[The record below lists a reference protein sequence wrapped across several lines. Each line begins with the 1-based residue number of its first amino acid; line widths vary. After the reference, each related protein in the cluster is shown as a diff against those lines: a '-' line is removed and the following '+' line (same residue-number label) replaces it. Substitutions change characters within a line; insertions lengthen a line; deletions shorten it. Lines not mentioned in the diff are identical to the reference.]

1 MKRTPNTRS
10 LAAAALLLALAAPVL
25 AQEDCMDQVDQQLN
39 FGAMNDF
46 VRVRVS
52 GTMDVEGYY
61 VSQEDPALFE
71 TDASTF
77 VVPRLSVFLDLQ
89 VGAHLYG
96 FAQARADDGFD
107 PGDSGRQVRLDEY
120 ALRLSPWDDNRL
132 SLQVGKFATVVGN
145 WTLRHGSWENP
156 FITAPLPYENL
167 TGVWD
172 SEPARTLPQL
182 KFWAGLLPK
191 PVAGNAFFEQYENI
205 PVIWGPSYAS
215 GAAVMG
221 TVGTV
226 DYAFEVKNTSL
237 SSRPESWSPGANQ
250 WQNPTFS
257 GRVGYTPDMMWN
269 FGFSASAG
277 PYLEPD
283 PGSVLAPGAA
293 LNSYLELVLGQ
304 DVTYAW
310 HHVQVWAEAY
320 EARFEIPGVG
330 NADTVAYYIE
340 AKYKFTPQFFGAI
353 RWNQQYF
360 APVSVPPGAD
370 GFWSRNVSRID
381 IGPCYRLTPHAQ
393 VKVQYSLERQGADV
407 QLWSSLAAVQ
417 FTLKF

>member
-1 MKRTPNTRS
+1 VIARTSARA
-10 LAAAALLLALAAPVL
+10 LAAAAVLLALTQAAR
-25 AQEDCMDQVDQQLN
+25 AQEDYMDQVDQQLN
-39 FGAMNDF
+39 FGAMNDL
-46 VRVRVS
+46 VRLRVS
-52 GTMDVEGYY
+52 GTVDVEGYY
-61 VSQEDPALFE
+61 VSQQDPALFE
-71 TDASTF
+71 TVGNTF
-77 VVPRLSVFLDLQ
+77 VVPRLSVFLDAQ
-89 VGAHLYG
+89 AGSHLYA
-96 FAQARADDGFD
+96 FVQARADDGFD
-107 PGDSGRQVRLDEY
+107 AGDVGQKVRLDEY
-120 ALRLSPWDDNRL
+120 AIRLTPWDDIRFN
-132 SLQVGKFATVVGN
+132 LQVGKFATVVGN

-172 SEPARTLPQL
+172 SAPVRSLPQL

-191 PVAGNAFFEQYENI
+191 PVAGNTFFDQYENI
-205 PVIWGPSYAS
+205 PIIWGPSYAS
-215 GAAVMG
+215 GAAILGSMG
-221 TVGTV
+221 AL

-237 SSRPESWSPGANQ
+237 SSRPEAWSPTVHQ

-283 PGSVLAPGAA
+283 PSVVFPPGHG
-293 LNSYLELVLGQ
+293 LDHYLELVLGQ
-304 DVTYAW
+304 DATFAW
-310 HHVQVWAEAY
+310 HHMQVWAEAY

-330 NADTVAYYIE
+330 DADTVAYYVE

-381 IGPCYRLTPHAQ
+381 IGPSYRLTPHAQ
-393 VKVQYSLERQGADV
+393 VKVQYSLERQGADTRV
-407 QLWSSLAAVQ
+407 WSSLAAVQ
-417 FTLKF
+417 FTLRF